1 MDVFP
6 LMSTAIR
13 LNDFAR
19 GSREVG
25 PSFEDSQS
33 NQFRLDQICQIIRA
47 AISDNPGVQ
56 HHLVAQ
62 RLFDIADKIQRIDK
76 DQGPKHYWR
85 AIADDVA
92 LLNSTLDDLQNKS
105 VQFPQLM
112 PFYRFLRSRH
122 LADARQPHPPKSCS
136 RRKSPG
142 NSQNSQR
149 SGRGA
154 SSSQDTWVW
163 VDGASARE
171 QRIPPPLPLSRSW
184 KPTVQWVPDNRVR
197 DLIQM
202 HGFQNVSQQSDM
214 IRGNL
219 FNDIIQ
225 NFAPMLTERRFE
237 IGLQQ
242 GYQLNSYH
250 AIYSCIL
257 DIMQDP
263 GSCSMFLFVH
273 PSASELVPCVYWGP
287 VLWQGWPKPIWHW
300 IPVLVSLPLPQG
312 VDARLFYLVTAGF
325 IGRRDNMV
333 GALTPCPT
341 SSSSA
346 STSAGDNRSEGCPT
360 FLSSASTTAGDTPS
374 DGKCS
379 SDPWSDLRRKNLP
392 GNKWG
397 NSDSE
402 SDCG

>member
-122 LADARQPHPPKSCS
+122 LAMRASHTRRRVAAEES
-136 RRKSPG
+136 RPAIHRRANG
-142 NSQNSQR
+142 Q
-149 SGRGA
+149 A
-154 SSSQDTWVW
+154 E
-163 VDGASARE
+163 A
-171 QRIPPPLPLSRSW
+171 PLPHKIHGYGL
-184 KPTVQWVPDNRVR
+184 TVRQLENS
-197 DLIQM
+197 
-202 HGFQNVSQQSDM
+202 GF
-214 IRGNL
+214 RL
-219 FNDIIQ
+219 RCRC
-225 NFAPMLTERRFE
+225 P
-237 IGLQQ
+237 
-242 GYQLNSYH
+242 
-250 AIYSCIL
+250 
-257 DIMQDP
+257 DP
-263 GSCSMFLFVH
+263 GSQQCSGCQTTEFV
-273 PSASELVPCVYWGP
+273 
-287 VLWQGWPKPIWHW
+287 
-300 IPVLVSLPLPQG
+300 
-312 VDARLFYLVTAGF
+312 T
-325 IGRRDNMV
+325 
-333 GALTPCPT
+333 
-341 SSSSA
+341 
-346 STSAGDNRSEGCPT
+346 
-360 FLSSASTTAGDTPS
+360 
-374 DGKCS
+374 
-379 SDPWSDLRRKNLP
+379 
-392 GNKWG
+392 
-397 NSDSE
+397 
-402 SDCG
+402 